1 MVLNMKLVIINQP
14 VENRGDESA
23 HRGLLR
29 ALVDTFPG
37 ASITCVFIGEKPA
50 SVEQMRVVSPQV
62 EYIPIPMRRGAT
74 RIPALATQWG
84 LRRLLAW
91 VHPAYRHFDRLIRSA
106 TYIINAPGGICM
118 GGFQNWG
125 HVHCL
130 LMAQAAGKPVAYYSR
145 SFGPF
150 ATATRKDRLFQ
161 RISQRLLESFDFLSI
176 RDQRTMRLAEQMG
189 LHYVAASDTAFLDVP
204 SVAVPADVAAAIG
217 TPDYCVFVPNALA
230 WHPDYRAASTDQIDR
245 FYVDLIDV
253 LRARYPYHKIVML
266 PQLYNLGERG
276 DLKYFERLR
285 RRSPHGGHVVALP
298 DTYGSD
304 IQQAIIARSKL
315 VVGARYHSIVFA
327 INNKV
332 PFVALSYEHKID
344 GLLSL
349 LNLEDRGI
357 DIGGLGTDDFGYQ
370 ASLTRFRGTLD
381 RPCDLTDATARA
393 CALARTC
400 FQSLAGRIAERG
412 QRVR

>member
-1 MVLNMKLVIINQP
+1 MKILIINQP

-23 HRGLLR
+23 HRALVR
-29 ALVDTFPG
+29 ALTGAFPD
-37 ASITCVFIGEKPA
+37 ASIACAFIGEKTA
-50 SVEQMRVVSPQV
+50 SVEQIRVVTPQV

-84 LRRLLAW
+84 VRRLVAL
-91 VHPAYRHFDRLIRSA
+91 VHPAYRRFDRLVRSA
-106 TYIINAPGGICM
+106 AYVINAPGGICM

-130 LMAQAAGKPVAYYSR
+130 LMAQATGKPVAYYSR

-150 ATATRKDRLFQ
+150 AAATRKDRLFQ
-161 RISQRLLESFDFLSI
+161 RISQGLLESFDFLSI

-189 LHYVAASDTAFLDVP
+189 LRYVAASDTAFLDVP
-204 SVAVPADVAAAIG
+204 SAAVPAHVASAIG
-217 TPDYCVFVPNALA
+217 TPDYVVFVPNSLV
-230 WHPDYRAASTDQIDR
+230 WHVDYRAADTERIAA
-245 FYVDLIDV
+245 FYLELIET
-253 LRARYPYHKIVML
+253 LRARYPAAKIVML
-266 PQLYNLGERG
+266 PQLYNRGECG
-276 DLKYFERLR
+276 DVNYFERLR
-285 RRSPHGGHVVALP
+285 QRSPHVGHIVVLP
-298 DTYGSD
+298 DTCGSD
-304 IQQAIIARSKL
+304 IQQAIIARSRL

-332 PFVALSYEHKID
+332 PFVAFSYEHKVA

-349 LNLEDRGI
+349 LNLEGRGI
-357 DIGGLGTDDFGYQ
+357 DIGGLGTHGFGCQ
-370 ASLTRFRGTLD
+370 EALTRLEGILD
-381 RPCDLTDATARA
+381 RPCDLTGAATRA
-393 CALARTC
+393 CALAREC